1 MDNDIEMYI
10 ELHKKQKELR
20 KEQKGL
26 KEKIVLCD
34 ARIMEYMTSKG
45 LDSISHKDA
54 SISLYNKKTSQK
66 FKKDVIQSKIEE
78 KIGNSEKARE
88 IAESVC
94 TNNQCVVKEAI
105 KVSLK
110 N

>member
-20 KEQKGL
+20 KEQKEL

-34 ARIMEYMTSKG
+34 TRIMEYMTSKG

-94 TNNQCVVKEAI
+94 TNSQCVVKEAI